1 MGFTWYLFLYQA
13 MRYGQNSFS
22 QEVSSMLDA
31 RRYSREQAPPA
42 PPTEHMFW
50 WGGDTVTEVTNHSRW
65 VEAQG
70 ERNV

>member
-1 MGFTWYLFLYQA
+1 MVSVPLPSHEVWTELIQPRSIFNA
-13 MRYGQNSFS
+13 RR
-22 QEVSSMLDA
+22 QEVQQGASP
-31 RRYSREQAPPA
+31 PPA